1 MLSWIVRLLN
11 KVSHGLNS
19 CDQSSSPKERNS
31 LLLIIT
37 SLFLLPVGLAIFLGT
52 KLSNWSTL
60 FLYGCWHRLP
70 RKPPSIDQTFNNL
83 LLTKVKLEQRV
94 AYVSQLLWVRA
105 AVKVSPKSFQD
116 KETAGGE
123 SHLAMLCY
131 YRVERIPGTL
141 AIVRY
146 DARNRVGAVDW
157 LKNLGV
163 AEDRFDDTPDDFCR
177 LQDDVQEALLTGV
190 DVCVMSPYEP
200 ETFEGINQFI
210 SGGTVDH

>member
-83 LLTKVKLEQRV
+83 LLTKVKLEQSV
-94 AYVSQLLWVRA
+94 ANVSQLLWIRA
-105 AVKVSPKSFQD
+105 AVKVAPKAFQG
-116 KETAGGE
+116 KESAGGE

-131 YRVERIPGTL
+131 YKLDAVPGTL
-141 AIVRY
+141 AVVRY
-146 DARNRVGAVDW
+146 DARNKPAAARW
-157 LKNLGV
+157 LKQLGV

-177 LQDDVQEALLTGV
+177 LQEDVQEALMTGV
-190 DVCVMSPYEP
+190 DVCVMSPHDP

-210 SGGTVDH
+210 SGGAIDY